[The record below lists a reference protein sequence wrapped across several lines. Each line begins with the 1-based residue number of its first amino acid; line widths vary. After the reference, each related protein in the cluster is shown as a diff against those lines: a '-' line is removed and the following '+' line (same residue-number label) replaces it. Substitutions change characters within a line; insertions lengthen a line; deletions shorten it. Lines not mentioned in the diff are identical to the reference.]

1 MLTLGIRCAEVTLD
15 EISDT
20 RLPAGYGPA
29 EPRSPAVIRVAAR
42 PAVRPDYTGAAGL
55 AKTG

>member
-1 MLTLGIRCAEVTLD
+1 VTLD

-55 AKTG
+55 